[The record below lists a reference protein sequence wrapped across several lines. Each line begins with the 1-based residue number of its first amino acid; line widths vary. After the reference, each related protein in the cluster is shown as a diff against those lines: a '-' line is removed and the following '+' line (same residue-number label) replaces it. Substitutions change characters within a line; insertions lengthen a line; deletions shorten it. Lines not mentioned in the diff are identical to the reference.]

1 MYPSDEGP
9 LASARRSWM
18 QNQYMASASVPAAS
32 TPAKDAARR
41 RQGARSP
48 RACALVGRGGITPRT
63 VVLHPATP
71 LATECTDSPLKAP
84 IAAHACPAQAGPA
97 NARWPPAESAV
108 AIAPALPAHQL
119 TNDVRGV
126 GAAARLSAALE
137 VRQAS
142 AGEHHVTAAYAGRRQ
157 TLRGPVRAAA
167 SGAVG
172 RAAGDARY
180 AVSAGIEPGVG
191 SDVIGVGDRRAHAHC
206 RWWASGSGGAACK
219 MEERAMQPRR
229 GVCAGGTA
237 QQLRL
242 VPR

>member
-1 MYPSDEGP
+1 MRGP
-9 LASARRSWM
+9 WPVRA
-18 QNQYMASASVPAAS
+18 VPGCRTSIWRA
-32 TPAKDAARR
+32 PACQQPARR
-41 RQGARSP
+41 RRTLRGDGRE
-48 RACALVGRGGITPRT
+48 RGHRVRVRVVGGGGGGITPRT

-71 LATECTDSPLKAP
+71 LATECTDSPLEAP
-84 IAAHACPAQAGPA
+84 IVAHPCPAQPGQAS
-97 NARWPPAESAV
+97 ARSPPAESAV
-108 AIAPALPAHQL
+108 AIAVALPAHQL
-119 TNDVRGV
+119 TNDGRGI

-172 RAAGDARY
+172 RAACDARY